1 MKEKE
6 KADGSEAELRS
17 SSDASTPVYHR
28 LTMRPVKPFAIII

>member
-17 SSDASTPVYHR
+17 SSDASTPVYR
-28 LTMRPVKPFAIII
+28 LTVRPVKPFAIII

>member
-17 SSDASTPVYHR
+17 SSDASTPAYR
-28 LTMRPVKPFAIII
+28 LNVRPVKPFAIII